1 MARRQFTGLRFG
13 ESDHEAA
20 HVMLKRLLHHESH
33 AVELV
38 LILLSVGPV
47 MMSMYISYVT
57 GEAHWF
63 QRSGSLMVL
72 FSAAVEYRRSYQR
85 KLAEEAADS
94 GDTERRDALERAVKA
109 QSRPF
114 WRSIPYVCYLQIFLG
129 TLIWGYGDLL
139 F

>member
-1 MARRQFTGLRFG
+1 
-13 ESDHEAA
+13 
-20 HVMLKRLLHHESH
+20 MLKRLLHTDSH
-33 AVELV
+33 AVELA
-38 LILLSVGPV
+38 LILLSVGPM
-47 MMSMYISYVT
+47 MMSAYVSYVT
-57 GEAHWF
+57 GDGHWF

-85 KLAEEAADS
+85 KLAADS
-94 GDTERRDALERAVKA
+94 SSDEHGEALRRAVKA
-109 QSRPF
+109 QSQPF